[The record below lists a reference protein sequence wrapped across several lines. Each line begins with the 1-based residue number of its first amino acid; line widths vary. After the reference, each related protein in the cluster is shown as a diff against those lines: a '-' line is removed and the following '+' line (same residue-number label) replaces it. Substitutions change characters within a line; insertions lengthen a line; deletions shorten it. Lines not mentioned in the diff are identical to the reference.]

1 MRLGLNIDRRRFALV
16 AGLQI
21 AVLAVIIVVFMVNGV
36 ALAAFPIA
44 GIGGFVIEADQVIG
58 EGFSLYPIVGET
70 AEQGDSP
77 QAAVDLGKAT
87 IIGLRLSKELPV
99 AGRTAKVVITSSGN
113 VVGSGVKLRVTGI
126 TADNASFE
134 GLDAEEHY
142 GDYSG
147 DGKVDASDKIDL
159 KAPNVV
165 LENTA
170 INGHALFATTIV
182 IPGMGLDLQF
192 H

>member
-1 MRLGLNIDRRRFALV
+1 MKLGLNIDRKRFALV

-21 AVLAVIIVVFMVNGV
+21 AVLAVIVAVFMINGV

-44 GIGGFVIEADQVIG
+44 GIGGFVIEADQIIG
-58 EGFSLYPIVGET
+58 EGFTLYPIVGET
-70 AEQGDSP
+70 SEQGSSS

-99 AGRTAKVVITSSGN
+99 AGGTAKVVITSSGN

-147 DGKVDASDKIDL
+147 DGKVDASDKLDL

-165 LENTA
+165 LENAA
-170 INGHALFATTIV
+170 INGHALFATAIV

>member
-1 MRLGLNIDRRRFALV
+1 MKLGLNINRKRFALV
-16 AGLQI
+16 GGLQV
-21 AVLAVIIVVFMVNGV
+21 AVLASIIAVFMVNGV

-44 GIGGFVIEADQVIG
+44 GIGGFVIEADKIIG

-77 QAAVDLGKAT
+77 QAAVVLGNAT
-87 IIGLRLSKELPV
+87 IIGLRLTKELPV
-99 AGRTAKVVITSSGN
+99 TGGTAKIVITSSGN
-113 VVGSGVKLRVTGI
+113 VVGNNVKLRVTGL

-134 GLDAEEHY
+134 GLDVNEHY

-147 DGKVDASDKIDL
+147 DGKVDASDEIDL
-159 KAPNVV
+159 KAPKVV
-165 LENTA
+165 LEKAA
-170 INGHALFATTIV
+170 INGHALFASTIV
-182 IPGMGLDLQF
+182 IPSMGLDVQF